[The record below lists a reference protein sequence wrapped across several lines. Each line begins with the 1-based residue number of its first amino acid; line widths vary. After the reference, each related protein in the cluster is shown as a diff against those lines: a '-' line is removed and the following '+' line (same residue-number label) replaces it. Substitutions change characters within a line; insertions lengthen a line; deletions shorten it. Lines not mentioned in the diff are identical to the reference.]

1 MSPEKKAVKAP
12 AKAKKAKAAPATGA
26 AIDPSLYDI
35 VLAPMITEKATLASE
50 FNQVTFRVAL
60 KATKPQIKLAVE
72 TLFKVSVTRVNTLIT
87 KGKQKRFRGRLGTRG
102 DVKKAIVTLAAGQS
116 IDVTTGL

>member
-1 MSPEKKAVKAP
+1 MRRAV
-12 AKAKKAKAAPATGA
+12 
-26 AIDPSLYDI
+26 IDRQT
-35 VLAPMITEKATLASE
+35 TET
-50 FNQVTFRVAL
+50 
-60 KATKPQIKLAVE
+60 QIKLAIE

-87 KGKQKRFRGRLGTRG
+87 KGKAKRFRGRPGQRS